1 MQSAKLARFLRA
13 HVFAWREK
21 AKSLRKIRT
30 LTVSNWSSYANYVMS
45 FPFKSWVAFAE
56 AAQTRRVQQTRI
68 VKAYLRWK
76 TRQKLERILKTW
88 RHQAVYGRIE
98 GMYTRSMLSRSL
110 GEQKILCTGLQ
121 KMLSAQ
127 TIELEECRDLVQRE
141 VELRKALEQKLLFQE
156 REIVT
161 FDMLND
167 HRDQEIR
174 RLHAIIQVSEWI
186 DSMVGWLV
194 G

>member
-1 MQSAKLARFLRA
+1 MGREGQEESNYITIRA
-13 HVFAWREK
+13 
-21 AKSLRKIRT
+21 
-30 LTVSNWSSYANYVMS
+30 
-45 FPFKSWVAFAE
+45 
-56 AAQTRRVQQTRI
+56 VQQ
-68 VKAYLRWK
+68 
-76 TRQKLERILKTW
+76 E
-88 RHQAVYGRIE
+88 HG
-98 GMYTRSMLSRSL
+98 LS
-110 GEQKILCTGLQ
+110 GINIYIYIYIC
-121 KMLSAQ
+121 
-127 TIELEECRDLVQRE
+127 RE

>member
-1 MQSAKLARFLRA
+1 
-13 HVFAWREK
+13 
-21 AKSLRKIRT
+21 
-30 LTVSNWSSYANYVMS
+30 MS